1 MDRDIDTNLKE
12 LQASINY
19 HFNDISLLREA
30 LTHKS
35 FAHEQPGTRSI
46 GNERLEFLGDAV
58 LELSITHMLMERFPD
73 YSEGTLTKL
82 RAGIVNKEGL
92 AAVARALN
100 LGRYV
105 LLGRG
110 EEGSR
115 GRVKNSILA
124 NTYEAL
130 IAAVYY
136 DGGYERVF
144 KLVENHFSQL
154 IHEAEEKGVSRDYK
168 TRLQEYS
175 QSALGSV
182 PEYVIVREEGP
193 DHEKIFEVYVTI
205 NSVRYET
212 GRGKNKKAAEQEA
225 ARRTL
230 SKLTDEH
237 HS

>member
-1 MDRDIDTNLKE
+1 MVQDIDTSLAE
-12 LQASINY
+12 LQAALNY
-19 HFNDISLLREA
+19 HFKDISLLREA

-35 FAHEQPGTRSI
+35 FAHEQPCRSGL

-58 LELSITHMLMERFPD
+58 LELSITHMLMECFPD

-82 RAGIVNKEGL
+82 RAGIVNKEGV
-92 AAVARALN
+92 AAVARALS
-100 LGRYV
+100 LGRYI

-144 KLVENHFSQL
+144 KLIENHFSKL

-225 ARRTL
+225 ARKTL
-230 SKLTDEH
+230 SYINR
-237 HS
+237 

>member
-1 MDRDIDTNLKE
+1 MEEHDLGELCAELNYQFSNPEILHEAFRHSSYVNETGGNGLRD
-12 LQASINY
+12 
-19 HFNDISLLREA
+19 
-30 LTHKS
+30 
-35 FAHEQPGTRSI
+35 
-46 GNERLEFLGDAV
+46 NERLEFLGDGV
-58 LELSITHMLMERFPD
+58 LELTITHILMERFPD
-73 YSEGTLTKL
+73 HSEGMLTKL
-82 RAGIVNKEGL
+82 RAGIVNKEGV
-92 AAVARALN
+92 AAVAKALN
-100 LGRYV
+100 LGRYI

-130 IAAVYY
+130 IAAVYF

-144 KLVENHFSQL
+144 KLVENQFSLL
-154 IHEAEEKGVSRDYK
+154 IQETAEKGMSRDYK

-175 QSALGSV
+175 QTALGSI
-182 PEYVIVREEGP
+182 PEYVTVSEEGP

-212 GRGKNKKAAEQEA
+212 GRGRNKKAAEQEA

-230 SKLTDEH
+230 AKLKDEEH
-237 HS
+237 E

>member
-1 MDRDIDTNLKE
+1 MVRDIDNSIAE
-12 LQASINY
+12 LQAAINY
-19 HFNDISLLREA
+19 QFEDSSLLKEA

-35 FAHEQPGTRSI
+35 FAHEQSGRSSI

-58 LELSITHMLMERFPD
+58 LELTITHILMECFPD
-73 YSEGTLTKL
+73 YSEGMLTKL
-82 RAGIVNKEGL
+82 RAGIVNKEGV
-92 AAVARALN
+92 AAVAKSLS
-100 LGRYV
+100 LGRYI

-130 IAAVYY
+130 IAAVYL
-136 DGGYERVF
+136 DGGYERVL
-144 KLVENHFSQL
+144 KLVESHFSQL
-154 IHEAEEKGVSRDYK
+154 IQETAEKGMSRDYK

-175 QSALGSV
+175 QSALGSI
-182 PEYVIVREEGP
+182 PDYVTVSEEGP

-212 GRGKNKKAAEQEA
+212 GRGRNKKAAEQEA
-225 ARRTL
+225 ARRAL
-230 SKLTDEH
+230 AKLKNEDHE
-237 HS
+237 